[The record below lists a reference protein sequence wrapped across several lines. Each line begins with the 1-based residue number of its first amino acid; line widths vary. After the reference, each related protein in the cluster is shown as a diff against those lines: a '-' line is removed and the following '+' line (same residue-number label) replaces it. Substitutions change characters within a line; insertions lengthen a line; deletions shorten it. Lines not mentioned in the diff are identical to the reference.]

1 MTWAPIPGQPYH
13 TMWQVIA
20 PSVVHPQ
27 PLPLQ
32 PCPPGHSCS
41 ARLSNIAVLRG
52 SLDSAGDV
60 AESCAK
66 VDVRVCEEALLESG
80 YGEPDM
86 LHI

>member
-1 MTWAPIPGQPYH
+1 
-13 TMWQVIA
+13 MWQVIA

-32 PCPPGHSCS
+32 PCPPSQSCV
-41 ARLSNIAVLRG
+41 RLSNIAVLRS

-66 VDVRVCEEALLESG
+66 VDVRVCEEALLESD